1 MVSFLRAN
9 ILLLNPKEIYMNEE
23 QEWLKR
29 AKRDFE
35 AAKINFKEGLYDISA
50 FLLHQSVEK
59 MLKAL
64 YVKRFKKL
72 IKTHNL
78 IFLAKKLNLS
88 KDFIST
94 SRKINPFYI
103 ESRYPPLFVAEKY
116 TKNDVSKLIK
126 EVEVMMT
133 WIEKNLS

>member
-1 MVSFLRAN
+1 
-9 ILLLNPKEIYMNEE
+9 MNEE

-78 IFLAKKLNLS
+78 IFLGKKLDIPQNFLS
-88 KDFIST
+88 SCDE
-94 SRKINPFYI
+94 INPFYI
-103 ESRYPPLFVAEKY
+103 EAIYPPLFVMEKY
-116 TKNDVSKLIK
+116 TKDNISRLIK
-126 EVEVMMT
+126 NAGEILE
-133 WIEKNLS
+133 WIEKEI